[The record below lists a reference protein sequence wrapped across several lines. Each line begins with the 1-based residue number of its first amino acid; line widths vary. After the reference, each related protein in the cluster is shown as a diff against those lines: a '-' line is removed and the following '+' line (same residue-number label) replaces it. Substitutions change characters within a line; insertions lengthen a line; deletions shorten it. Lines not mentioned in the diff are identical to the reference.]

1 MGLLIPTASAAFS
14 AQTVSIWSDFYEY
27 STRFKNKSGFP
38 GRLRRRNEQAHSLQF
53 RPTWYHS
60 REKPWNLYVLAGASH
75 PPGTLLNKRIILL
88 TNAEKQI
95 FLSAPP
101 VTGVGVSFC
110 WKAGTVKRGIF
121 AQRKGSGQKIQRVKS
136 YHKDEETVTI
146 LCQFHP

>member
-1 MGLLIPTASAAFS
+1 MYSLRIVRSQKHNFSDECRKANLLIC
-14 AQTVSIWSDFYEY
+14 
-27 STRFKNKSGFP
+27 
-38 GRLRRRNEQAHSLQF
+38 
-53 RPTWYHS
+53 
-60 REKPWNLYVLAGASH
+60 
-75 PPGTLLNKRIILL
+75 
-88 TNAEKQI
+88 
-95 FLSAPP
+95 PP